1 MSRFLAVYADDVER
15 ILWAPSID
23 VAMQIA
29 EVLRAVDVEAIWA
42 E

>member
-15 ILWAPSID
+15 TFWAPSID

-29 EVLRAVDVEAIWA
+29 EVLRDVDVEAIWA
-42 E
+42 V

>member
-23 VAMQIA
+23 VAMRIA

-42 E
+42 D